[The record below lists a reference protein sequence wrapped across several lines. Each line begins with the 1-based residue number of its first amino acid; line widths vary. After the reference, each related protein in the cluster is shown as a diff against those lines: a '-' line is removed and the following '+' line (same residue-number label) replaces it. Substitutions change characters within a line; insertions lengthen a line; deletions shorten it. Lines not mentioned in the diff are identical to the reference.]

1 MADRNYC
8 DLVYAWFQ
16 CKSDWDNKDIRTVPY
31 KVATF
36 VNIGNETGMDRRSA
50 SKYVKQLI
58 KMGLLE
64 EDDDKKV
71 YVLKELQAS
80 SAMLVPFTTLRQL
93 VNSLNRN
100 TVNLFVYLLNR
111 YLGNGETSFVVTH
124 KELKGRI
131 GLATSTTSNN
141 IVINDILDILRRLG
155 LITYE
160 LQQVEYDKTNIVIT
174 KVSNVLPE

>member
-1 MADRNYC
+1 MADKNYC

-16 CKSDWDNKDIRTVPY
+16 CKSEWDGNSRVVPY

-36 VNIGNETGMDRRSA
+36 VNIGNEIGMDRRSA
-50 SKYVKQLI
+50 SKYVKQLL
-58 KMGLLE
+58 KMGLLVE
-64 EDDDKKV
+64 KNESKN
-71 YVLKELQAS
+71 YELTELQSS

-124 KELKGRI
+124 KELKNRV
-131 GLATSTTSNN
+131 GLAISTTSNN
-141 IVINDILDILRRLG
+141 VVINDILDILRRLG
-155 LITYE
+155 LIQYE